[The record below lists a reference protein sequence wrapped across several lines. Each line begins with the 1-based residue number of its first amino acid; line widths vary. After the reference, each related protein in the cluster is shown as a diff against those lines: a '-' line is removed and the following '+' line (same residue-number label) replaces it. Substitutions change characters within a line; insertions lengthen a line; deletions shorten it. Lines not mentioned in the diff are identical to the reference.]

1 MPLISTSA
9 SATVVAVHAARS
21 IVWSWLSDGCE
32 FHFSMPP
39 AATTDFGSDNTRRF
53 SIPSTFALLFA
64 RLAARGET
72 HRFSIRSIVS
82 DESRWGVGVS

>member
-39 AATTDFGSDNTRRF
+39 AATTDFGSDNTRRL
-53 SIPSTFALLFA
+53 SIPSTFVLLFA

-72 HRFSIRSIVS
+72 QRLSSMSMVIR
-82 DESRWGVGVS
+82 

>member
-1 MPLISTSA
+1 
-9 SATVVAVHAARS
+9 
-21 IVWSWLSDGCE
+21 
-32 FHFSMPP
+32 MPP

-72 HRFSIRSIVS
+72 QRLSSMSMVIR
-82 DESRWGVGVS
+82 